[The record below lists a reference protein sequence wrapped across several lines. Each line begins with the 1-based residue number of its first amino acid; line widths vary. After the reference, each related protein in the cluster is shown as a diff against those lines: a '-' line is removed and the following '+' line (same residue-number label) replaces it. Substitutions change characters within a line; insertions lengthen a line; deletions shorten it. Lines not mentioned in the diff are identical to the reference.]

1 MSKKWQKSLNFAP
14 ILRET
19 EKMRPTAILLLHCPD
34 QQGIISEMTKFI
46 TDNKGNIVYLDQYV
60 DRQDSVFFMRIE
72 WELDKFLIPREKIEE
87 YISTLY
93 AQRYHMTF
101 NLYFNDI
108 RPRMAIFVSKM
119 SHCLYDLL
127 ARYKSGEWAVDI
139 PCIIS
144 NHEDLRYVAD
154 QFDIPYYVWSIK
166 KDHSNKDEVEAAE
179 MALLKEKK
187 VTFIVLA
194 RYMQIITDNMINAY
208 PHHIINIHHSFL
220 PAFVGAKPYHQAW
233 ERGVK
238 IIGATSHYVTNE
250 LDAGPIIE
258 QDVVRITH
266 KEDPDSLVLKGRDLE
281 KIVLSRAVTKHIQ
294 RKILT
299 YHNKTII
306 FS

>member
-1 MSKKWQKSLNFAP
+1 MK
-14 ILRET
+14 
-19 EKMRPTAILLLHCPD
+19 PTAVLLLHCQDKP
-34 QQGIISEMTKFI
+34 GIISEVTKFI

-60 DRQDSVFFMRIE
+60 DHEDGMFFMRIE
-72 WELDKFLIPREKIEE
+72 WVLENFMIPKEKIYE
-87 YISTLY
+87 YIDTLY
-93 AQRYHMTF
+93 SQRYQMTF
-101 NLYFNDI
+101 SLYFNEDK
-108 RPRMAIFVSKM
+108 PRMAIFVSKM

-127 ARYKSGEWAVDI
+127 ARYKAGEWNVEI

-144 NHEDLRYVAD
+144 NHEDLRYVAE

-166 KDHSNKDEVEAAE
+166 KDHSNKAEVEAEE
-179 MALLKEKK
+179 MELLKRER

-194 RYMQIITDNMINAY
+194 RYMQIISDDMIAKY

-220 PAFVGAKPYHQAW
+220 PAFVGARPYHQAW

-238 IIGATSHYVTNE
+238 IIGATSHYVTAE

-258 QDVVRITH
+258 QDVMRVSH
-266 KEDPDSLVLKGRDLE
+266 KDTTESLVLKGRDLE
-281 KIVLSRAVTKHIQ
+281 KIVLSRAVTKHIE

-299 YHNKTII
+299 YKNKTII

>member
-1 MSKKWQKSLNFAP
+1 MKS
-14 ILRET
+14 
-19 EKMRPTAILLLHCPD
+19 TAILLLHCPD
-34 QQGIISEMTKFI
+34 KTGIITEVTKFI
-46 TDNKGNIVYLDQYV
+46 TDNQGNIVYLDQYV
-60 DRQDSVFFMRIE
+60 DRQDGMFFMRIE
-72 WELDKFLIPREKIEE
+72 WEMDEFLIPREKLEE
-87 YISTLY
+87 YIQTLY
-93 AQRYHMTF
+93 AARYDMTF

-108 RPRMAIFVSKM
+108 KPRMAIFVSKM

-127 ARYKSGEWAVDI
+127 ARYKAGEWNVDI
-139 PCIIS
+139 PCIVS
-144 NHEDLRYVAD
+144 NHEDLRYVAE
-154 QFDIPYYVWSIK
+154 QFGIPYYVWSIK
-166 KDHSNKDEVEAAE
+166 KDHSNKEEVEQAE
-179 MALLKEKK
+179 MELLKKEK

-194 RYMQIITDNMINAY
+194 RYMQIISEQMIAAY

-238 IIGATSHYVTNE
+238 IIGATSHYVTTE

-266 KEDPDSLVLKGRDLE
+266 KDTPENLVLKGRDLE
-281 KIVLSRAVTKHIQ
+281 KIVLSRAVTKHIE

-299 YHNKTII
+299 YNNKTII

>member
-1 MSKKWQKSLNFAP
+1 MK
-14 ILRET
+14 
-19 EKMRPTAILLLHCPD
+19 PTAVLLLHCQDKP
-34 QQGIISEMTKFI
+34 GIISEVTKFI

-60 DRQDSVFFMRIE
+60 DHEDGMFFMRIE
-72 WELDKFLIPREKIEE
+72 WVLENFMIPKEKIHE
-87 YISTLY
+87 YIETLY
-93 AQRYHMTF
+93 SQRYQMTF
-101 NLYFNDI
+101 NLYFNEDK
-108 RPRMAIFVSKM
+108 PRMAIFVSKM

-127 ARYKSGEWAVDI
+127 ARYKAGEWNVEI

-144 NHEDLRYVAD
+144 NHEDLRYVAE

-166 KDHSNKDEVEAAE
+166 KDHSNKAEVEAAE
-179 MALLKEKK
+179 MELLEREK

-194 RYMQIITDNMINAY
+194 RYMQIISDEMIAKY

-220 PAFVGAKPYHQAW
+220 PAFIGAKPYHQAW

-238 IIGATSHYVTNE
+238 IIGATSHYVTQD

-258 QDVVRITH
+258 QDVMRVSH
-266 KEDPDSLVLKGRDLE
+266 KDTPETLVLKGRDLE

-299 YHNKTII
+299 YNNKTII

>member
-1 MSKKWQKSLNFAP
+1 MK
-14 ILRET
+14 
-19 EKMRPTAILLLHCPD
+19 PTAILLLHCPD
-34 QQGIISEMTKFI
+34 KPGIISEITRFI

-60 DRQDSVFFMRIE
+60 DRQDGMFFMRIE
-72 WELDKFLIPREKIEE
+72 WELDGFLIPRDKVRE

-93 AQRYHMTF
+93 AKRYGITF
-101 NLYFNDI
+101 NLYFNDEK
-108 RPRMAIFVSKM
+108 PRMAIFVSKM

-127 ARYKSGEWAVDI
+127 ARYKAGEWEVEI

-144 NHEDLRYVAD
+144 NHEDLRYVAE
-154 QFDIPYYVWSIK
+154 QFDIPYYVWSIN
-166 KDHSNKDEVEAAE
+166 KDHSNKEEVEKAE
-179 MALLKEKK
+179 MELLREKK

-194 RYMQIITDNMINAY
+194 RYMQLISDEMIAQY

-238 IIGATSHYVTNE
+238 IIGATSHYVTAE

-266 KEDPDSLVLKGRDLE
+266 KDTPESLVLKGKDLE
-281 KIVLSRAVTKHIQ
+281 KIVLSHAVSKHIQ

-299 YHNKTII
+299 YKNKTII